1 MARKGL
7 CFCTSLLRDFALD
20 VAIFLH
26 LGRLG
31 LHMAALTPLGYRPRV
46 VDREV
51 VEALQASPAV
61 LLDGPRASGKTWTG
75 KHFAQ
80 SEALFDAMPRVRL
93 TASIDAASLLE
104 GPVPR
109 LLDEWQQAPEIWNPM
124 RRACDDRAETGQF
137 LLTGSANPPD
147 DTTRHSGAGRVAR
160 VRMRPMSLF
169 ESGESD
175 GSVSLSSLM
184 DGEPCR
190 PQSPGVETPEMI
202 DLVCRGG
209 WPRIVTGTPD
219 IAQRHLRDYLDDIS
233 RTDIARVDNVGRDP
247 VGVRRLL
254 ASLGR
259 NVGTRASYTTLAQDA
274 SGDRE
279 VPMHSRTV
287 KGYLQ
292 ALERLFV
299 VEDLPAWQPHLRSR
313 AALRTTPARHFVCPS
328 LAVAAL
334 RTNKARLR
342 ADLGFF
348 GFLFES
354 LVVRDLRIYSQLE
367 GCRLSHYRDEYG
379 LEVDVILERAD
390 GEWAAF
396 EVKLGSDK
404 GVTEGIE
411 SLRLLRDRVDR
422 KRMGDPVRLAV
433 ITATGSG
440 VELPDGIAVIPVTT
454 LGP

>member
-1 MARKGL
+1 MTG
-7 CFCTSLLRDFALD
+7 T
-20 VAIFLH
+20 
-26 LGRLG
+26 
-31 LHMAALTPLGYRPRV
+31 LTPSGYRPRV

-51 VEALQASPAV
+51 AEALQSSPAV

-75 KHFAQ
+75 KNFAQ
-80 SEALFDAMPRVRL
+80 SEALFDTMPGVRL
-93 TASIDAASLLE
+93 AASIDAASLLD

-109 LLDEWQQAPEIWNPM
+109 LLDEWQQVPEIWNPM
-124 RRACDDRAETGQF
+124 RRACDDRAEMGQF

-147 DTTRHSGAGRVAR
+147 DITRHSGAGRVAR
-160 VRMRPMSLF
+160 VRMRPMSLL

-175 GSVSLSSLM
+175 GSVSLSKLM
-184 DGEPCR
+184 DGESSR
-190 PQSPGVETPEMI
+190 PQSPGIQTPEMI

-209 WPRIVTGTPD
+209 WPRIASDTAAF
-219 IAQRHLRDYLDDIS
+219 AQRRLRDYLDDIS
-233 RTDIARVDNVGRDP
+233 RTDIAQVDDVKRDP

-259 NVGTRASYTTLAQDA
+259 NAGTKASYKTLAEDA

-279 VPMHSRTV
+279 VPMHPRTV
-287 KGYLQ
+287 KEYLQ

-299 VEDLPAWQPHLRSR
+299 VEDLPAWKPHLRSR
-313 AALRTTPARHFVCPS
+313 IALRTTPARHFVCPS

-334 RTNKARLR
+334 RTNSARLR
-342 ADLGFF
+342 ADLKFF

-354 LVVRDLRIYSQLE
+354 LVVRDLRVYSQLE
-367 GCRLSHYRDEYG
+367 GCQLSHYLDEYG

-396 EVKLGSDK
+396 EVKLGSDE
-404 GVTEGIE
+404 GVMEGIE
-411 SLRLLRDRVDR
+411 SLRQLRDRVDTN
-422 KRMGDPVRLAV
+422 RMGDPIKLAV
-433 ITATGSG
+433 ITATGVG

>member
-1 MARKGL
+1 MATL
-7 CFCTSLLRDFALD
+7 IPA
-20 VAIFLH
+20 
-26 LGRLG
+26 
-31 LHMAALTPLGYRPRV
+31 GYQPRV

-51 VEALQASPAV
+51 AEALQASPAV

-75 KHFAQ
+75 KRFAQ
-80 SEALFDAMPRVRL
+80 SEALFDTMPGVRL
-93 TASIDAASLLE
+93 AASIDAASLLD

-109 LLDEWQQAPEIWNPM
+109 LLDEWQQVPDIWNPM
-124 RRACDDRAETGQF
+124 RRACDDRAEMGQF

-147 DTTRHSGAGRVAR
+147 EITRHSGAGRVVR
-160 VRMRPMSLF
+160 VRMRPMSLL

-175 GSVSLSSLM
+175 GSVSLSKLM
-184 DGEPCR
+184 DGESCR
-190 PQSPGVETPEMI
+190 PQSPGVQTPEMI
-202 DLVCRGG
+202 GLVCRGG
-209 WPRIVTGTPD
+209 WPRIVSGTPVS
-219 IAQRHLRDYLDDIS
+219 AQRYLRDYLDDIS
-233 RTDIARVDNVGRDP
+233 RTDIVQVDDVKRDP

-254 ASLGR
+254 TSLGR
-259 NVGTRASYTTLAQDA
+259 NTGTKASYTTLAKDA

-287 KGYLQ
+287 KGYVQ

-313 AALRTTPARHFVCPS
+313 IALRTTPARHFVCPS

-334 RTNKARLR
+334 RTNSARLR
-342 ADLGFF
+342 ADLEFF

-367 GCRLSHYRDEYG
+367 GCQLSHYRDEYG

-396 EVKLGSDK
+396 EVKLGSDE
-404 GVTEGIE
+404 GVMEGIE
-411 SLRLLRDRVDR
+411 SLRQLRDRVDA
-422 KRMGDPVRLAV
+422 KHMGDPVKLAV
-433 ITATGSG
+433 ITATGIG
-440 VELPDGIAVIPVTT
+440 AELPDGIAVIPITT

>member
-1 MARKGL
+1 MTG
-7 CFCTSLLRDFALD
+7 T
-20 VAIFLH
+20 
-26 LGRLG
+26 
-31 LHMAALTPLGYRPRV
+31 LTPSGYRPRV

-51 VEALQASPAV
+51 AEALQSSPAV

-75 KHFAQ
+75 KNFAQ
-80 SEALFDAMPRVRL
+80 SEALFDTMPGVRL
-93 TASIDAASLLE
+93 AASIDAASLLE

-109 LLDEWQQAPEIWNPM
+109 LLDEWQQVPEIWNPM
-124 RRACDDRAETGQF
+124 RRACDDRAEMGQF

-147 DTTRHSGAGRVAR
+147 DLTRHSGAGRVAR
-160 VRMRPMSLF
+160 VRMRPMSLL

-175 GSVSLSSLM
+175 GSVSLSKLM
-184 DGEPCR
+184 DGESSR
-190 PQSPGVETPEMI
+190 PQSPGVQTPEMI

-209 WPRIVTGTPD
+209 WPRIVSGTAAF
-219 IAQRHLRDYLDDIS
+219 AQRRLRDYLDDIS
-233 RTDIARVDNVGRDP
+233 RTDIAQVDDVKRDP

-259 NVGTRASYTTLAQDA
+259 NAGTKASYKTLAEDA

-279 VPMHSRTV
+279 VPMHPRTV
-287 KGYLQ
+287 KEYLQ

-299 VEDLPAWQPHLRSR
+299 VEDLPAWKPHLRSR
-313 AALRTTPARHFVCPS
+313 IALRTTPVRHFVCPS

-334 RTNKARLR
+334 RTNSARLR
-342 ADLGFF
+342 ADLEYF

-354 LVVRDLRIYSQLE
+354 LVVRDLRVYSQLE
-367 GCRLSHYRDEYG
+367 GCQLSHYLDEYG

-396 EVKLGSDK
+396 EVKLGSDE
-404 GVTEGIE
+404 GVMDGIE
-411 SLRLLRDRVDR
+411 SLRQLRDRVDTD
-422 KRMGDPVRLAV
+422 RMGDPIKLAV
-433 ITATGSG
+433 ITATGVG
-440 VELPDGIAVIPVTT
+440 VELPDGITVIPVTT

>member
-1 MARKGL
+1 MA
-7 CFCTSLLRDFALD
+7 T
-20 VAIFLH
+20 
-26 LGRLG
+26 
-31 LHMAALTPLGYRPRV
+31 LTPAGYQPRV

-51 VEALQASPAV
+51 AEALQASPAV

-75 KHFAQ
+75 KRFAQ
-80 SEALFDAMPRVRL
+80 SEALFDTMPGVRL
-93 TASIDAASLLE
+93 AASIDPASLLD

-109 LLDEWQQAPEIWNPM
+109 LLDEWQQVSDIWNPM
-124 RRACDDRAETGQF
+124 RRACDDRAEMGQF

-147 DTTRHSGAGRVAR
+147 EITRHSGAGRVVR
-160 VRMRPMSLF
+160 VRIRPMSLL

-175 GSVSLSSLM
+175 GSVSLSKLM
-184 DGEPCR
+184 DGESCR
-190 PQSPGVETPEMI
+190 PQSPGVQTPEMI
-202 DLVCRGG
+202 DLACRGG
-209 WPRIVTGTPD
+209 WPRIVSGTPAS
-219 IAQRHLRDYLDDIS
+219 AQRYLRDYLDDIS
-233 RTDIARVDNVGRDP
+233 RTDIAQVDDVRRDP

-259 NVGTRASYTTLAQDA
+259 NTGTKASYTTLAKDA

-287 KGYLQ
+287 KRYVQ

-299 VEDLPAWQPHLRSR
+299 IEGLQAWQPHLRSR
-313 AALRTTPARHFVCPS
+313 IALRTTPVRHFVCPS

-334 RTNKARLR
+334 RANSARLR
-342 ADLGFF
+342 ADLAFF

-367 GCRLSHYRDEYG
+367 GCQLSHYRDEYG

-396 EVKLGSDK
+396 EVKLGSDE
-404 GVTEGIE
+404 GVMEGIE
-411 SLRLLRDRVDR
+411 SLRQLRDRVDA
-422 KRMGDPVRLAV
+422 KRMGDPVKLAV
-433 ITATGSG
+433 ITATGIG

>member
-1 MARKGL
+1 VTG
-7 CFCTSLLRDFALD
+7 T
-20 VAIFLH
+20 
-26 LGRLG
+26 
-31 LHMAALTPLGYRPRV
+31 LTPSGYRPRV

-51 VEALQASPAV
+51 AEALQSSPAV

-75 KHFAQ
+75 KNFAQ
-80 SEALFDAMPRVRL
+80 SEALFDTMPGVRL
-93 TASIDAASLLE
+93 AASIDAASLLE

-109 LLDEWQQAPEIWNPM
+109 LLDEWQQVPEIWNPM
-124 RRACDDRAETGQF
+124 RRACDDRAEIGQF

-147 DTTRHSGAGRVAR
+147 DLTRHSGAGRVAR
-160 VRMRPMSLF
+160 VRMRPMSLL

-175 GSVSLSSLM
+175 GSVSLSKLM
-184 DGEPCR
+184 DGESSR
-190 PQSPGVETPEMI
+190 PQSPGVQTPEMI

-209 WPRIVTGTPD
+209 WPRIVSGTAAF
-219 IAQRHLRDYLDDIS
+219 AQRRLRDYLDDIS
-233 RTDIARVDNVGRDP
+233 RTDIAQVDDVKRDP

-259 NVGTRASYTTLAQDA
+259 NAGTKASYKTLAEDA

-279 VPMHSRTV
+279 VPMHPRTV
-287 KGYLQ
+287 KEYLQ

-299 VEDLPAWQPHLRSR
+299 VEDLPAWKPHLRSR
-313 AALRTTPARHFVCPS
+313 MALRTTPVRHFVCPS

-334 RTNKARLR
+334 RTNSARLR
-342 ADLGFF
+342 ADLEYF

-354 LVVRDLRIYSQLE
+354 LVVRDLRVYSQLE
-367 GCRLSHYRDEYG
+367 GCQLSHYLDEYG

-396 EVKLGSDK
+396 EVKLGSDE
-404 GVTEGIE
+404 GVMDGIE
-411 SLRLLRDRVDR
+411 SLRQLRDRVDTD
-422 KRMGDPVRLAV
+422 RMGDPIKLAV
-433 ITATGSG
+433 ITATGVG
-440 VELPDGIAVIPVTT
+440 VELPDGITVIPVTT

>member
-1 MARKGL
+1 MAG
-7 CFCTSLLRDFALD
+7 T
-20 VAIFLH
+20 
-26 LGRLG
+26 
-31 LHMAALTPLGYRPRV
+31 LTPSGYKPRV

-51 VEALQASPAV
+51 AEALQSSPAV

-80 SEALFDAMPRVRL
+80 SEALFDTMPGVRL
-93 TASIDAASLLE
+93 AASIDAASLLD

-109 LLDEWQQAPEIWNPM
+109 LLDEWQQVPDIWNPM
-124 RRACDDRAETGQF
+124 RRACDDRAQMGQF

-147 DTTRHSGAGRVAR
+147 ETTRHSGAGRVVR
-160 VRMRPMSLF
+160 VRMRPMSLL

-175 GSVSLSSLM
+175 GSVSLNKLM
-184 DGEPCR
+184 DGEPSR
-190 PQSPGVETPEMI
+190 PQSPGVQTPEMI

-209 WPRIVTGTPD
+209 WPRIVSDTPVSP
-219 IAQRHLRDYLDDIS
+219 QRYLRDYLDDIS
-233 RTDIARVDNVGRDP
+233 RTDIAQVDDVRRDP

-259 NVGTRASYTTLAQDA
+259 NTGTKAAYKTLAEDA

-279 VPMHSRTV
+279 VPMHPRTV

-299 VEDLPAWQPHLRSR
+299 IEDLPAWKPHLRSR
-313 AALRTTPARHFVCPS
+313 IALRTTPVRHFVCPS

-334 RTNKARLR
+334 RTNRARLR
-342 ADLGFF
+342 ADLEFF

-354 LVVRDLRIYSQLE
+354 LVVRDLRIYSQFE
-367 GCRLSHYRDEYG
+367 GCQLSHYQDEYG

-396 EVKLGSDK
+396 EVKLGSDE
-404 GVTEGIE
+404 GIMEGIE
-411 SLRLLRDRVDR
+411 SLRELRDRVDTNR
-422 KRMGDPVRLAV
+422 TGDPIKLAV
-433 ITATGSG
+433 ITATGIG
-440 VELPDGIAVIPVTT
+440 VELPDGIAIIPVTN

>member
-1 MARKGL
+1 MA
-7 CFCTSLLRDFALD
+7 T
-20 VAIFLH
+20 
-26 LGRLG
+26 
-31 LHMAALTPLGYRPRV
+31 LTPAGYQPRV

-51 VEALQASPAV
+51 AEALQASPAV

-75 KHFAQ
+75 KRFAQ
-80 SEALFDAMPRVRL
+80 SEALFDTMPGVRL
-93 TASIDAASLLE
+93 AASIDPASLLD

-109 LLDEWQQAPEIWNPM
+109 LLDEWQQVPDIWNPM
-124 RRACDDRAETGQF
+124 RRACDDRAEMGQF

-147 DTTRHSGAGRVAR
+147 EITRHSGAGRVVR
-160 VRMRPMSLF
+160 VRMRPMSLL

-175 GSVSLSSLM
+175 GSVSLSKLM
-184 DGEPCR
+184 DGESCR
-190 PQSPGVETPEMI
+190 PQSPGVQTPEMI

-209 WPRIVTGTPD
+209 WPRIASGTPVS
-219 IAQRHLRDYLDDIS
+219 AQRYLRDYLDDIS
-233 RTDIARVDNVGRDP
+233 RTDIAQVDDVRRDP

-259 NVGTRASYTTLAQDA
+259 NTGTKASYTTLAKDA

-287 KGYLQ
+287 KGYVQ

-313 AALRTTPARHFVCPS
+313 IALRTTPVRHFVCPS

-334 RTNKARLR
+334 RTNSARLR
-342 ADLGFF
+342 ADLRFF

-367 GCRLSHYRDEYG
+367 GCQLSHYRDEYG

-396 EVKLGSDK
+396 EVKLGSDE
-404 GVTEGIE
+404 GVMEGIE
-411 SLRLLRDRVDR
+411 SLRQLRDRVNT
-422 KRMGDPVRLAV
+422 KRMGAPVKLAV
-433 ITATGSG
+433 ITATGIG
-440 VELPDGIAVIPVTT
+440 VELPDGIAVIPITT